1 MSTVEGLV
9 TGAPIEASELK
20 CTDAKGYF
28 KPFRYDWAFE
38 YYRLQKE
45 MDWLPRE
52 VPLDSDI
59 KDWKFKLNPI
69 QRGLLTHLFRFFTTG
84 DVDVGQAYM
93 DKYIPVFKNEEI
105 RMMLSTF
112 CAMEAVHADA
122 YSLLLDS
129 VGMPE
134 VEYQAFKQYSEM
146 AAKHDYISSF
156 DVNNEADVLKAL
168 AVFSA
173 FTEGLQLF
181 STFAILMNFARG
193 DLPGGAVMKG
203 MNQIVTWSIRD
214 ESIHV
219 EGMTKLFR
227 TYVQEHPYLWTDELK
242 ADLYEICRT
251 MVMLEDNFIDLAFE
265 LGGID
270 GLTPEEVKQYIRH
283 IADLRLGMIMLEPIF
298 GTADA
303 PVANPLAHWLD
314 PLLAGVEH
322 ANFFETRATEYA
334 KAAFTG
340 SWHGDVWATIPEGES
355 DTGSIPWWAAEE
367 NQDAALEA
375 NQDADLSDA
384 TLGAYSD
391 VR

>member
-1 MSTVEGLV
+1 MTTEILNSADSVESV
-9 TGAPIEASELK
+9 AK
-20 CTDAKGYF
+20 CTDAKGYY

-38 YYRLQKE
+38 YYRLQKQ
-45 MDWLPRE
+45 MDWLPAE

-69 QRGLLTHLFRFFTTG
+69 KRGLLTHLFRFFTTG

-93 DKYIPVFKNEEI
+93 DKYIPIFKNEEI

-112 CAMEAVHADA
+112 CAMESVHADA

-156 DVNNEADVLKAL
+156 DVNNEVDVLKAL

-227 TYVQEHPYLWTDELK
+227 VYVEEHPYLWTEELK
-242 ADLYEICRT
+242 AELYEICRT
-251 MVMLEDNFIDLAFE
+251 MVTLEDNFIDLAFE
-265 LGGID
+265 LGGVD

-283 IADLRLGMIMLEPIF
+283 IADIRLGMIMLEPIY
-298 GTADA
+298 GTREE
-303 PVANPLAHWLD
+303 PVKNPLAHWLD

-340 SWHGDVWATIPEGES
+340 NWAGDVWAAVPEDTVLETLEHFVPQEYEGIEDESFEQGEV
-355 DTGSIPWWAAEE
+355 G
-367 NQDAALEA
+367 
-375 NQDADLSDA
+375 
-384 TLGAYSD
+384 
-391 VR
+391 V